1 MEIQNAFQ
9 IQWDKTPYP
18 SFTEY
23 FFGKISTHGSN
34 LAIVDIETGKQWRY
48 SEIRNWCDMC
58 SMRLKELQES
68 AYNLAAFPG
77 TNSNV
82 LISGQAIFVH
92 LACAIIG
99 CTAVAVNGWSSVD
112 EIWQIVDLSE
122 STHLIVEA
130 AFLQKADDVRRKAS
144 MRGGGRIKH
153 VRIIDDVL
161 TTDAISNETKRRHLL
176 VKEMSSAKITWVSL
190 TRKVLQSRI
199 TSPDDVQPDALSP
212 ISDASES
219 KVENGTEDSCE
230 SPPDS
235 TTTVN
240 LNACQNPFII
250 FFTSGTTGLPKA
262 AEFAHRSLIINIQQM
277 SLPLYGPVQPRERFL
292 LPLSLSHIFGA
303 MSAYYALVNGATTYM
318 MAKVTSKTL
327 VDNILT
333 YNVNVSHMTPTM
345 IMWLAMD
352 STMDHANTNSLRS
365 VIVSGAPIDA
375 NLANQAK
382 RKMNLKDL
390 RQTFEMTELG
400 GICTLSPYE
409 SDKIESVGAPLP
421 GMLFKVVNWET
432 KTLCP
437 PRTPGQ
443 LMVLGPQ
450 VLPCYYKNAKAT
462 SEILDSSG
470 YVKTGDAAFYDEA
483 GNIYV
488 LDRIKDIIKYK
499 GTLVCPSEVELT
511 LRAHPGIDDCAVVGR
526 QDHVAG
532 EVPAAFV
539 VKNAAFPLLS
549 SAEVR
554 QYVSG
559 KIATFKE
566 LRGGVFFVPEIPR
579 SICGKVVRRQL
590 RQFWDRERTNSKDVI
605 TKDGKAAKG
614 AEKNEKP
621 IMKKANGSTSTT
633 PTRKLPGRAAR
644 K

>member
-34 LAIVDIETGKQWRY
+34 LAIVT
-48 SEIRNWCDMC
+48 
-58 SMRLKELQES
+58 
-68 AYNLAAFPG
+68 
-77 TNSNV
+77 TNSRV
-82 LISGQAIFVH
+82 AVITGTTGQAIFVH

-161 TTDAISNETKRRHLL
+161 TTDAISNETKRR
-176 VKEMSSAKITWVSL
+176 
-190 TRKVLQSRI
+190 I

-235 TTTVN
+235 TTT
-240 LNACQNPFII
+240 
-250 FFTSGTTGLPKA
+250 A

-303 MSAYYALVNGATTYM
+303 MSAYYALVNGATIYM

-333 YNVNVSHMTPTM
+333 YNVGLHEQIFQQHLYIEVNVSHMTPTM

-352 STMDHANTNSLRS
+352 STVDHANTNSLRS

-390 RQTFEMTELG
+390 RQSM
-400 GICTLSPYE
+400 S
-409 SDKIESVGAPLP
+409 
-421 GMLFKVVNWET
+421 
-432 KTLCP
+432 
-437 PRTPGQ
+437 
-443 LMVLGPQ
+443 
-450 VLPCYYKNAKAT
+450 
-462 SEILDSSG
+462 
-470 YVKTGDAAFYDEA
+470 
-483 GNIYV
+483 
-488 LDRIKDIIKYK
+488 
-499 GTLVCPSEVELT
+499 
-511 LRAHPGIDDCAVVGR
+511 ID
-526 QDHVAG
+526 H
-532 EVPAAFV
+532 FH
-539 VKNAAFPLLS
+539 
-549 SAEVR
+549 
-554 QYVSG
+554 
-559 KIATFKE
+559 
-566 LRGGVFFVPEIPR
+566 
-579 SICGKVVRRQL
+579 
-590 RQFWDRERTNSKDVI
+590 
-605 TKDGKAAKG
+605 
-614 AEKNEKP
+614 
-621 IMKKANGSTSTT
+621 
-633 PTRKLPGRAAR
+633 
-644 K
+644 

>member
-58 SMRLKELQES
+58 SMRLKELQETVIT
-68 AYNLAAFPG
+68 G
-77 TNSNV
+77 TT
-82 LISGQAIFVH
+82 GQAIFVH

-176 VKEMSSAKITWVSL
+176 VKEMSSAKIT
-190 TRKVLQSRI
+190 I

-235 TTTVN
+235 TTT
-240 LNACQNPFII
+240 
-250 FFTSGTTGLPKA
+250 A

-390 RQTFEMTELG
+390 RQSM
-400 GICTLSPYE
+400 S
-409 SDKIESVGAPLP
+409 
-421 GMLFKVVNWET
+421 
-432 KTLCP
+432 
-437 PRTPGQ
+437 
-443 LMVLGPQ
+443 
-450 VLPCYYKNAKAT
+450 
-462 SEILDSSG
+462 
-470 YVKTGDAAFYDEA
+470 
-483 GNIYV
+483 
-488 LDRIKDIIKYK
+488 
-499 GTLVCPSEVELT
+499 
-511 LRAHPGIDDCAVVGR
+511 ID
-526 QDHVAG
+526 H
-532 EVPAAFV
+532 FH
-539 VKNAAFPLLS
+539 
-549 SAEVR
+549 
-554 QYVSG
+554 
-559 KIATFKE
+559 
-566 LRGGVFFVPEIPR
+566 
-579 SICGKVVRRQL
+579 
-590 RQFWDRERTNSKDVI
+590 
-605 TKDGKAAKG
+605 
-614 AEKNEKP
+614 
-621 IMKKANGSTSTT
+621 
-633 PTRKLPGRAAR
+633 
-644 K
+644 